1 MPDNMEDKAILK
13 YIKRNYTGE
22 ELEMHLQAWADTPT
36 LKKDCT
42 IKRLEKAAIRS
53 KFVKQLKALRHS

>member
-1 MPDNMEDKAILK
+1 MIDKAVLK
-13 YIKRNYTGE
+13 LIYMQYSGE
-22 ELEMHLQAWADTPT
+22 ELEMYLQAWADTPT

-53 KFVKQLKALRHS
+53 KFVKQLKALKYDTSK

>member
-1 MPDNMEDKAILK
+1 MIDSKVLK
-13 YIKRNYTGE
+13 LIKIQYSGD
-22 ELEMHLQAWADTPT
+22 ELAYHLAAWEQCPT

-53 KFVKQLKALRHS
+53 RFVKQLKAQKVN

>member
-1 MPDNMEDKAILK
+1 MEDKKVLK
-13 YIKRNYTGE
+13 LIKLQYKGD
-22 ELEMHLQAWADTPT
+22 ELAYHLQAWAFEPT

-53 KFVKQLKALRHS
+53 KFVKQLKAQKVN